1 MVMKMKREENMI
13 NEIRNRLAILSE
25 DPNKLKDLVDNLIET
40 DPQTAR
46 DLKVL
51 LNSKID
57 DDILNRPTKTW
68 RELNTIETIKNKM
81 LLEEDNDVSR
91 R

>member
-25 DPNKLKDLVDNLIET
+25 DPGKLKDLVDNLIET
-40 DPQTAR
+40 DPQTAS

-81 LLEEDNDVSR
+81 LLEEDNDISR

>member
-1 MVMKMKREENMI
+1 MI

-25 DPNKLKDLVDNLIET
+25 DPSKLKDLVDNLIET

-46 DLKVL
+46 NLKVL
-51 LNSKID
+51 LNNKID
-57 DDILNRPTKTW
+57 DEILNRPTKTW
-68 RELNTIETIKNKM
+68 RELNTVETIKNKM
-81 LLEEDNDVSR
+81 LLEEDNDISR

>member
-1 MVMKMKREENMI
+1 MI

-25 DPNKLKDLVDNLIET
+25 DPSKLKDLVDNLIET
-40 DPQTAR
+40 DPQTASN
-46 DLKVL
+46 LKVL

-57 DDILNRPTKTW
+57 DEILNRPTKTW
-68 RELNTIETIKNKM
+68 RELNTVETIKNKM

>member
-25 DPNKLKDLVDNLIET
+25 DPGKLKDLVDNLIET
-40 DPQTAR
+40 DPQTAS

-51 LNSKID
+51 LNLSLIH
-57 DDILNRPTKTW
+57 I
-68 RELNTIETIKNKM
+68 
-81 LLEEDNDVSR
+81 
-91 R
+91 

>member
-1 MVMKMKREENMI
+1 MI

-25 DPNKLKDLVDNLIET
+25 DPSKLKDLVDNLIET